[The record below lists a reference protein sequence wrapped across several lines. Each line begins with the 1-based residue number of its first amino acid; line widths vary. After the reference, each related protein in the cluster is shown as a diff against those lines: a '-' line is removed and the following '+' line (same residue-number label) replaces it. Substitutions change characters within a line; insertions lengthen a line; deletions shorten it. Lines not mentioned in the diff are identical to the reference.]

1 MNQSFPVCIAENRH
15 LDGYDLI
22 SVLGLMKEYNT
33 QEIWR
38 RYLSEGSTGA
48 DVSMYVE
55 TDHYFIE
62 MHVQEM
68 HRIILSEKFNTNPFF
83 MQQVVQRVTAGHNH
97 ELVLDKIQRQGI
109 DTGDDPISLSCSM
122 GNTIM
127 DLLINKKEPFSQ
139 STSGPAGETF
149 IETEE
154 KRPLDIYDLS
164 STLYLCRQNMT
175 EKIFRRY
182 SGNGF
187 MEIIGQNQ
195 PEVNIRTIVG
205 RYSVLLNFHCID
217 NRSTLTIYPPGNASA
232 ATMHQVL
239 ERMNFRHTTTLIAK
253 ELDSVGLRVT
263 GEQLEKDFIL
273 QRFINNTALSISFK
287 LN

>member
-1 MNQSFPVCIAENRH
+1 MNQSFPVCIAENRP

-38 RYLSEGSTGA
+38 RYLSAGSTGA
-48 DVSMYVE
+48 GISMYVE

-83 MQQVVQRVTAGHNH
+83 MQQVVQRVTAGHDH

-139 STSGPAGETF
+139 ATPGPVGNTF

-164 STLYLCRQNMT
+164 STLYLCRQNLT
-175 EKIFRRY
+175 GKIFRRY
-182 SGNGF
+182 SDNGF
-187 MEIIGQNQ
+187 TAGVGPNQ
-195 PEVNIRTIVG
+195 PEVNIRTVVG
-205 RYSVLLNFHCID
+205 RYAVLLNFHAID

-232 ATMHQVL
+232 ATIHQVL
-239 ERMNFRHTTTLIAK
+239 ERMNFRHTTPLIAK